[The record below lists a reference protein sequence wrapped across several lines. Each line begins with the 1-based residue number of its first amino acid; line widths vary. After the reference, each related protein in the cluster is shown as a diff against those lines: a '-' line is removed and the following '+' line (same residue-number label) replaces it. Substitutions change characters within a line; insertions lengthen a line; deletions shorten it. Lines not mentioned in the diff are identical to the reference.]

1 MPVSSSYSTPCRII
15 DYVYREVNPTFEKY
29 ILPKEKIL
37 GKKYSELNPD
47 YSPEL
52 PDRYSELNDNRQI
65 TFQYYLEKTKTH
77 LTVISIH
84 SKTKGCVDVFGV
96 DNTELVLTQQMLK
109 STNHKLSAALDAAD
123 MTLGNGIC
131 RPASSRATSA
141 TTCTSPKRR

>member
-1 MPVSSSYSTPCRII
+1 MRSYSSLVENMPVLYARVELIFDPGGRII

-96 DNTELVLTQQMLK
+96 DNTEPVSYTHLTLP
-109 STNHKLSAALDAAD
+109 TN
-123 MTLGNGIC
+123 
-131 RPASSRATSA
+131 REV
-141 TTCTSPKRR
+141 

>member
-1 MPVSSSYSTPCRII
+1 MPVSSSYSTPVP
-15 DYVYREVNPTFEKY
+15 DYRLCLPGSESHFREIHPAQR
-29 ILPKEKIL
+29 KIL

-109 STNHKLSAALDAAD
+109 STNHKLSAALDAA
-123 MTLGNGIC
+123 T
-131 RPASSRATSA
+131 
-141 TTCTSPKRR
+141 

>member
-1 MPVSSSYSTPCRII
+1 MPVLYARVELIFDPGARII

-65 TFQYYLEKTKTH
+65 TFQYYPGEDENSSDRH
-77 LTVISIH
+77 LHTFQNERLRRCLWCGQYR
-84 SKTKGCVDVFGV
+84 TG
-96 DNTELVLTQQMLK
+96 
-109 STNHKLSAALDAAD
+109 ADAA
-123 MTLGNGIC
+123 NAEIHQ
-131 RPASSRATSA
+131 P
-141 TTCTSPKRR
+141 